1 MLKIA
6 VVVLAMLAGVKIWAH
21 EHFYR
26 SATREALINAYQERA
41 LLACQR
47 WRTAASQ
54 ERRASTER
62 GGATDA
68 PRIELVIGDSSLD
81 VAFWDV
87 GNPQW
92 RARHKTPYLQVSLIA
107 GGSESYCMY
116 DTLTGSAVA
125 KHS

>member
-6 VVVLAMLAGVKIWAH
+6 VAVLAVLAGVKIWAH

-47 WRTAASQ
+47 WRMTAGQ
-54 ERRASTER
+54 PR
-62 GGATDA
+62 DA
-68 PRIELVIGDSSLD
+68 AMPDGQAGEPKIELVIGDSSLS

-92 RARHKTPYLQVSLIA
+92 RARHKTPYLQISLHA
-107 GGSESYCMY
+107 EGRELHCMY
-116 DTLTGSAVA
+116 DISNGSATA
-125 KHS
+125 KRS